1 MENQA
6 LPKAKKELTVKQRY
20 NRLLVGKWS
29 FFASK
34 YLTILTPYIIIFSI
48 NFEQYFMS
56 AEGWKVS
63 LGASMAF
70 MMMGIAMIKTA
81 KKDSKKLIPNSSDS
95 ITFMLGWAIAMAIFY
110 FLSSILLDIAM
121 IMFYGLLGLIGGF
134 GFDRAYSEFNRR
146 ALLFRDAME
155 KNEIDKML
163 EKEDLKQNENETLP
177 TE

>member
-1 MENQA
+1 MENEI

-34 YLTILTPYIIIFSI
+34 YLAILTPYIVIFSI

-56 AEGWKVS
+56 TDGWKVS

-70 MMMGIAMIKTA
+70 MMLGIAMLKSA
-81 KKDSKKLIPNSSDS
+81 KKDAKKLIPSSSDS
-95 ITFMLGWAIAMAIFY
+95 ITFILGWAIAMAIFY
-110 FLSSILLDIAM
+110 FLSSILLDISM
-121 IMFYGLLGLIGGF
+121 IMFYGLLGLVGGF
-134 GFDRAYSEFNRR
+134 GFDRAYIEYNRR

-155 KNEIDKML
+155 KNEVDKL
-163 EKEDLKQNENETLP
+163 IKKEEVKPVEEIALP

>member
-1 MENQA
+1 MENEV

-20 NRLLVGKWS
+20 HRLLVGKWS
-29 FFASK
+29 LFAGK
-34 YLTILTPYIIIFSI
+34 YLAILTPYIIIFSI

-56 AEGWKVS
+56 ADGWKVS

-70 MMMGIAMIKTA
+70 MMLGIAMLKTA
-81 KKDSKKLIPNSSDS
+81 KKDAKKLVPTSSDS

-121 IMFYGLLGLIGGF
+121 IMFYGLLGLVGGF

-146 ALLFRDAME
+146 AMLFRDSME

-163 EKEDLKQNENETLP
+163 KKEAVKEDTALP